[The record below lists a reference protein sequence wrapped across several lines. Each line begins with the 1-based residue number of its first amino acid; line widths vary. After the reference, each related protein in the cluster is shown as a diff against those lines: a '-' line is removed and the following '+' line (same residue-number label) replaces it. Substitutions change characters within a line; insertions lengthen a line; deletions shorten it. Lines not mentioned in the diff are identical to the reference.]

1 LECFLKS
8 RWSWR
13 IDLHIHT
20 DKSDGAQT
28 PVQVVEKA
36 SQLNLAA
43 ISITDHDSAEALED
57 ARIASRVFSLQI
69 VPGIELSA
77 QVHDREVHI
86 LGYYIDDKNEKLLEH
101 THQMIEHRRE
111 RALQIWQNLKQ
122 AGVDLAFE
130 AIERKAVS
138 GLIGRAHIAKALIEA
153 NIVNNFYEAFSR
165 FLGEGG
171 SAYVPKE
178 LPTVRQAI
186 DLIHLSGGVA
196 FWAHPGVDP
205 NESYLKSMLTAG
217 LDGLEVM
224 HPSNSYDTREMLQ
237 EWCKRYSLLS
247 CGGSDFHQA
256 DPTRPGIGDL
266 EVPYRWLIEIKQLL
280 KIRQNAERA

>member
-1 LECFLKS
+1 MKS

-20 DKSDGAQT
+20 DKSDGAET

-43 ISITDHDSAEALED
+43 ISITDHDSVEALEA
-57 ARIASRVFSLQI
+57 ARVASRVFSLQV

-86 LGYYIDDKNEKLLEH
+86 LGYYIDDTNQRLLDH
-101 THQMIEHRRE
+101 THIMIEQRRI
-111 RALQIWQNLKQ
+111 RALQIWQNLTQ
-122 AGVDLAFE
+122 AGVDLTFE

-153 NIVNNFYEAFSR
+153 KIVNNFYEAFSR

-178 LPTVRQAI
+178 LPTVQNAI
-186 DLIHLSGGVA
+186 DLIHSSGGLA

-205 NESYLKSMLTAG
+205 NESYLKSMLVAG

-247 CGGSDFHQA
+247 CGGSDFHQEET
-256 DPTRPGIGDL
+256 TRPGIGDL
-266 EVPYRWLIEIKQLL
+266 EVPYKWLIEIRQLL
-280 KIRQNAERA
+280 KIRQDAQRV